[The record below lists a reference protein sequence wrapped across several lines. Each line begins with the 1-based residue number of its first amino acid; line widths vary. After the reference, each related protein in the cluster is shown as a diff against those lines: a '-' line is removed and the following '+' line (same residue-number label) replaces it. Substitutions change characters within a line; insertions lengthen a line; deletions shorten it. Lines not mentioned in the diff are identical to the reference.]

1 MARSS
6 QQLELPIT
14 GIHPPF
20 EPAPIART
28 KRVFVNRNLKM
39 AGIDWVGFDMDY
51 TLAIY
56 NQAEMDRLSIEATRK
71 KLVLRGYPES
81 ILGTIDYPIDFPVRG
96 LLVDK
101 RYGNILKMDRYKVV
115 HKGYHGLRELT
126 RDEIRSLYQQK
137 KIRPAT
143 NRYHWVDT
151 LYALSEVTVYA
162 AIIDRM
168 DALGEAVDYDKL
180 FGDIRESI
188 DEAHRDGTIL
198 DEVMSNPQRYVERD
212 PLLAQT
218 LHKLRSAGKKLFLLT
233 NSRWPYT
240 EKMMTYLLGGAMPEY
255 PSFRH
260 FFDVLIVASAKPAF
274 FQERR
279 PLYVREQSAPKPN
292 GTVHHGPG
300 AGGTTHG
307 AGGTAYGQ
315 SAGAHGQGPSVH
327 GQSAGAHGQGPS
339 VHGQGAAQGAAARG
353 QGPSPYGAAPLT
365 TTVTHAGPSAP
376 TGGLPAAGPL
386 TGPGTLPAGTP
397 QVQHELRLATAPL
410 ERGCVY
416 EGGNLLD
423 FEKHLNTTGDRIL
436 YVGDHIYGDILR
448 SKKESSWRTV
458 MIIQEMEAEVV
469 AHESCREE
477 HVMLG
482 DYEERREQLE
492 DELRYYQQSYKDIVR
507 RLEEAKESKSPA
519 APLEAERG
527 RIKRSVER
535 IRGQMRVV
543 DTELTRLE
551 REISKRFHPYW
562 GSLLKEANETSSFG
576 DQVEEYAC
584 LYTSRVSNLNLYSP
598 LQFFRS
604 PRDLMP
610 HEL

>member
-1 MARSS
+1 MTRSS
-6 QQLELPIT
+6 VQLELPIV
-14 GIHPPF
+14 GMHPPF
-20 EPAPIART
+20 EPAPITRT
-28 KRVFVNRNLKM
+28 RRVFVNRNLKM

-51 TLAIY
+51 TMAIY
-56 NQAEMDRLSIEATRK
+56 NQVEMDRLSVDATVK
-71 KLVLRGYPES
+71 KLVARGYPEP
-81 ILGTIDYPIDFPVRG
+81 IVRAIDYPVDFPVRG
-96 LLVDK
+96 LLIDK
-101 RYGNILKMDRYKVV
+101 RYGNILKMDRFKVV

-126 RDEIRSLYQQK
+126 REEIRSLYHQK

-143 NRYHWVDT
+143 PRYHWVDT

-162 AIIDRM
+162 AIIDRLDQM
-168 DALGEAVDYDKL
+168 GEPVDYDKL
-180 FGDIRESI
+180 FADIRESI

-198 DEVMSNPQRYVERD
+198 DEVASDLPRFIDRD
-212 PLLAQT
+212 PALAQT

-260 FFDVLIVASAKPAF
+260 FFDVIVVASAKPAF

-279 PLYVREQSAPKPN
+279 PLFVREGPTPRNGPPVTTIVRTPPN
-292 GTVHHGPG
+292 IDVSGP
-300 AGGTTHG
+300 A
-307 AGGTAYGQ
+307 
-315 SAGAHGQGPSVH
+315 V
-327 GQSAGAHGQGPS
+327 
-339 VHGQGAAQGAAARG
+339 
-353 QGPSPYGAAPLT
+353 SP
-365 TTVTHAGPSAP
+365 
-376 TGGLPAAGPL
+376 
-386 TGPGTLPAGTP
+386 PGSMQA
-397 QVQHELRLATAPL
+397 VAELRLATPPL

-416 EGGNLLD
+416 EGGNLQD
-423 FEKHLNTTGDRIL
+423 FEKFLGTTGDRIL

-448 SKKESSWRTV
+448 SKKESAWRTV
-458 MIIQEMEAEVV
+458 MIIQEIEAEVV

-477 HVMLG
+477 NNLLVDL
-482 DYEERREQLE
+482 EERREQLE

-507 RLEEAKESKSPA
+507 KLEVAKETKAPA

-527 RIKRSVER
+527 RIKRAVER

-543 DTELTRLE
+543 DGELLRLE
-551 REISKRFHPYW
+551 RDISRRFHPYW
-562 GSLLKEANETSSFG
+562 GSLLKEGNETSSFG